1 MVNKSNIF
9 GDNLKKLRIFFGHT
23 QDELA
28 EILHFSKGNV
38 ISYYEKGERY
48 PDRETLEKISDYF
61 HISLYYLE
69 SQELSESGRLSNYFD
84 KIKNNNDGMV
94 DDLIA
99 LFPKVNFSSDRFPAG
114 YQEVY
119 SIHESIFTDIYM
131 NPTEKMNIC
140 LDKYLMLYEQY
151 NDPMLLVNVLNIYFF
166 IGFSNHFAPISEQVE
181 LLLKDKLNSKEFTK
195 KTAAELLKKQGSD
208 EELNK
213 SIFELLVLL
222 REENR
227 TRDYFEYYYALT
239 YVFNLTNQGEDSI
252 QNCQFGLQLL
262 LDFTL
267 FGNVFA
273 YKYFKFIQKNIK

>member
-1 MVNKSNIF
+1 
-9 GDNLKKLRIFFGHT
+9 
-23 QDELA
+23 
-28 EILHFSKGNV
+28 
-38 ISYYEKGERY
+38 
-48 PDRETLEKISDYF
+48 
-61 HISLYYLE
+61 
-69 SQELSESGRLSNYFD
+69 
-84 KIKNNNDGMV
+84 MV
-94 DDLIA
+94 DDFIE

-131 NPTEKMNIC
+131 NPTEKINIC

-166 IGFSNHFAPISEQVE
+166 IGFSNHIDPISEQVE
-181 LLLKDKLNSKEFTK
+181 LMLKDKLNSKEFTK

-252 QNCQFGLQLL
+252 QNDQFGLQLM